1 MITDTFDMTTE
12 AIISPDKFYGTH
24 KALCDICIIT
34 FSNQIVAE
42 IINQFECEKIAEI
55 KSANGSIPC
64 YKLNY
69 KGKDIALK
77 YRTPMLL

>member
-1 MITDTFDMTTE
+1 MSIVIYDNKEEGEMITDTFDMTTE

-34 FSNQIVAE
+34 LSNQIVAE

-55 KSANGSIPC
+55 KISS
-64 YKLNY
+64 
-69 KGKDIALK
+69 
-77 YRTPMLL
+77 